1 MLRHAPTRSSRSP
14 NVRSDK
20 VMKVTRCPISARLS
34 DKVMK
39 VTRYPISSRL
49 SDKVM
54 KVTRCPI
61 SSRVSDK
68 AMKVTECPISSRR
81 VRVAGGEQMVDGGGK
96 IVGAVYRL
104 LDGDGCDGGIDGGV
118 VGGGGWRWSCLN
130 LLALPCELMKSRQTI
145 SSTPASTKAR
155 GQTKFSAPPPRRSR
169 PSTPSASRAR

>member
-1 MLRHAPTRSSRSP
+1 
-14 NVRSDK
+14 
-20 VMKVTRCPISARLS
+20 MKVTRCPISARLS

-68 AMKVTECPISSRR
+68 VMKVTRCPISSRR

-96 IVGAVYRL
+96 IVGAVFSPL
-104 LDGDGCDGGIDGGV
+104 LRSTV
-118 VGGGGWRWSCLN
+118 
-130 LLALPCELMKSRQTI
+130 LLINHDLHRVHQ
-145 SSTPASTKAR
+145 
-155 GQTKFSAPPPRRSR
+155 
-169 PSTPSASRAR
+169 

>member
-20 VMKVTRCPISARLS
+20 VMKVTGCPISARLS

-68 AMKVTECPISSRR
+68 VMKVTRCPISSRR

-96 IVGAVYRL
+96 IVGAV
-104 LDGDGCDGGIDGGV
+104 
-118 VGGGGWRWSCLN
+118 
-130 LLALPCELMKSRQTI
+130 
-145 SSTPASTKAR
+145 
-155 GQTKFSAPPPRRSR
+155 
-169 PSTPSASRAR
+169 